1 MKKKLLSLSLLSI
14 FMITSN
20 SSFAKE
26 IKNDVKTKNINSSN
40 SEIKIGST
48 VDGKFVNSFEP
59 KPIIGLKYTF
69 YSYSSNPNYPMPP
82 KEETT
87 EVVSINNDYATLRLS
102 GSFREESDK
111 LVKMSDIRSSGV
123 VYVKFKYEGL
133 TDVKVPFKNFKNAT
147 KVSVSNK
154 TNDLTLWLIKDI
166 GVVKLTEYDKLS
178 KNTIITVLKDFRYG
192 NKLNIN
198 NKIY

>member
-1 MKKKLLSLSLLSI
+1 MKKKLLSLFFLSVFI
-14 FMITSN
+14 FIDNSN
-20 SSFAKE
+20 SLAKDINTKDS
-26 IKNDVKTKNINSSN
+26 IKANS
-40 SEIKIGST
+40 IKIGST

-87 EVVSINNDYATLRLS
+87 ELINIHNNYATLRLS

-123 VYVKFKYEGL
+123 IYVKFKYEGL
-133 TDVKVPFKNFKNAT
+133 TDVKVPFKIFKNAT

-154 TNDLTLWLIKDI
+154 SNDLTLWLVKDI
-166 GVVKLTEYDKLS
+166 GVIKLTEYDKLS